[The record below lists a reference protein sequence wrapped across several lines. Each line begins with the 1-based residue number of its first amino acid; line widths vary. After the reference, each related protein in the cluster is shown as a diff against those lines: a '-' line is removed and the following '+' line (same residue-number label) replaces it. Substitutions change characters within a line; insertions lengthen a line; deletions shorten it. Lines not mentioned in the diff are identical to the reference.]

1 MKSPRVLLW
10 LTVLLLALAPGCA
23 SVSGGNDAALIQRL
37 LDRALPANFTGDASF
52 EHKNSYLDFQISA
65 RNLRRVDN
73 QWKWDS
79 LSYRRNGR
87 FSHGVITLG
96 ANVAR

>member
-1 MKSPRVLLW
+1 MKSPRSFWLVVLLC
-10 LTVLLLALAPGCA
+10 LALAPGCA

-52 EHKNSYLDFQISA
+52 EHKNSYLDFQISG
-65 RNLRRVDN
+65 RNLRRVDG

-96 ANVAR
+96 SNATR